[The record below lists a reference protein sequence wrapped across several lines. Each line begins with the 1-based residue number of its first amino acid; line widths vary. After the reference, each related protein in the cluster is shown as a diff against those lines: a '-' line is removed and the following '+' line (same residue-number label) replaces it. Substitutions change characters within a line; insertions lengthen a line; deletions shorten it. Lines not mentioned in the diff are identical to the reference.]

1 MRTFAAALLSAATAR
16 VMTETDFEFIN
27 FVAQHNKNYG
37 TVEEFNMRAA
47 VFAETH
53 AEIAALN
60 NSETSVHGHNK
71 FSDFTREE
79 YRKMLGLKNIEMP
92 AANGCLSGTP
102 TVDSV
107 NWIQAGKVDAVQD
120 QGQCGSCWAFSTAL
134 STSSA
139 YAIDVE
145 DVVYSLSQQ
154 QLVDCAHGLNQGC
167 NGGMYTYAW
176 NYLKSNS
183 FMLKAD
189 YPYTA
194 VDGTCMYDESKGVM
208 HAGGND
214 ARHPY
219 ESICADSNS
228 IKSAIQ
234 TKPNSVAIKADSMV
248 FQTYKSGVITS
259 EKCGTEIDHAVTA
272 VGFGTE
278 DGQDYY
284 LVQNSWAETWGD
296 NGTVKIAATEGAGTC
311 GINQNV
317 AYPYVY

>member
-1 MRTFAAALLSAATAR
+1 MRTFAATLLSAATAR
-16 VMTETDFEFIN
+16 LMTETDFEFIN
-27 FVAQHNKNYG
+27 FVAHHNKNYE

-47 VFAETH
+47 IFAEVH
-53 AEIAALN
+53 AEIAELN
-60 NSETSVHGHNK
+60 KNETSQHAHNK
-71 FSDFTREE
+71 FSDYTREE
-79 YRKMLGLKNIEMP
+79 YRQMLGYKQVDMTQE
-92 AANGCLSGTP
+92 NGCLSGSANS
-102 TVDSV
+102 DYV
-107 NWIQAGKVDAVQD
+107 NWVEAGKVDAVQD

-134 STSSA
+134 STSAA
-139 YAIDVE
+139 YAIDVK

-183 FMLKAD
+183 FMKKSD
-189 YPYTA
+189 YPYTG
-194 VDGTCMYDESKGVM
+194 VDGDCQYDESKGVM
-208 HAGGND
+208 HTGGNS

-219 ESICADSNS
+219 ESICQDVDS
-228 IKSAIQ
+228 IRAAIE
-234 TKPNSVAIKADSMV
+234 TKPNSVAIKADSLV

-259 EKCGTEIDHAVTA
+259 EKCGTQIDHAVTA

-278 DGQDYY
+278 DGQDYF
-284 LVQNSWAETWGD
+284 LVQNSWGTSWGD
-296 NGTVKIAATEGAGTC
+296 KGLVKIAATEGAGTC